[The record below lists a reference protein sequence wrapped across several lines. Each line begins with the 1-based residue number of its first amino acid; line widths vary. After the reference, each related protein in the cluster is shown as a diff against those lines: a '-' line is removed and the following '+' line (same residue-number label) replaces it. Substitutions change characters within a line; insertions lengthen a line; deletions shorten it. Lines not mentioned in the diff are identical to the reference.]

1 MKRLRRL
8 IWFIATRLLAVV
20 SVLGLMTV
28 AFYFSMNAANI
39 YIILKDGMALRAQT
53 VMMDL
58 DKTDLTKYFARDYI
72 ARDPVLTSMEN
83 GTNPYERFD
92 ITGIDHR
99 LSMEWMWGWPW
110 EDSARATI
118 VEQIPA
124 IDGRILSS
132 YREVTPREQ
141 WTVPRWAGARYNVV
155 MIRESGQWHIR
166 SMTLVEP
173 VPLDEL

>member
-1 MKRLRRL
+1 MKYLRRL
-8 IWFIATRLLAVV
+8 IWYIATKLLLLIC
-20 SVLGLMTV
+20 VLGLLTV

-53 VMMDL
+53 VMMKL
-58 DKTDLTKYFARDYI
+58 DKTDLNKYFARDYI
-72 ARDPVLTSMEN
+72 LRDPVLMSTEN

-141 WTVPRWAGARYNVV
+141 WNVPRWAGARYNVV
-155 MIRESGQWHIR
+155 MIRENGQWHIR
-166 SMTLVEP
+166 NMTLVEAVTP
-173 VPLDEL
+173 DDT